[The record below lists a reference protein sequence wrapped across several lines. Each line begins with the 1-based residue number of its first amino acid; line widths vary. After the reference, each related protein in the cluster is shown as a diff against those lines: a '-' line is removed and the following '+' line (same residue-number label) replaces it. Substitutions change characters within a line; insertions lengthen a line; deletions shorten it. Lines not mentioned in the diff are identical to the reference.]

1 MIHHDSL
8 KKKNETG
15 EDRWI
20 DSLLRQHSPLRGPI
34 QGHSRNGPVEMNMT
48 YVCIY
53 VSYLSTL
60 HVLSADS
67 ITFMKLLCMCNAYKQ
82 HA

>member
-1 MIHHDSL
+1 MIHHDSR
-8 KKKNETG
+8 KKNIETG
-15 EDRWI
+15 EYRWI

-34 QGHSRNGPVEMNMT
+34 QGHSKNGPVEMT